1 MATYRQVYYGSTG
14 DEVKQ
19 LQTALNSKGYSLDV
33 DGNFGSKTQAAVRDY
48 QSKNNLTVDGV
59 AGDQTW
65 GSLLGS
71 GGTTKAS
78 AGTGGSS
85 TPAKALQL
93 TGVSDSTNAKLSQYA
108 QYKPSDAVT
117 AAQQKLQAAEAQK
130 PGAFT
135 SEYDAKLQ
143 DIYEKIMNRDK
154 FSYDLNGDMLYQQY
168 RDQYTNLG
176 KQAMMDTMGQAAA
189 LTGGYGSTYSQ
200 SAGQQAYNAY
210 LQSLND
216 VVPELYDRARSRYD
230 AETDELYKQYSMA
243 GEGYNRDYDRYRDAV
258 SDYNTDYNR
267 LYNAYTDER
276 NYDYGKYQND
286 LNYWLDVAQ
295 LENSDYWTRYN
306 AALAAAS
313 SGGSSGG
320 SGGGGY
326 YSGDYSDALSSG
338 KYKRTE
344 AQDLAQVNKMDAYAT
359 GKVTSNYY
367 AKNLTY
373 DSVANSV
380 AAAGNSEKANLL
392 TENGYNL
399 LKKRGVMSG
408 YSSYQAYL
416 ANVLKN
422 YGA

>member
-1 MATYRQVYYGSTG
+1 MWKNREPDDFPFQDNRQEDDTMRYDDYEEYSGRSSR
-14 DEVKQ
+14 
-19 LQTALNSKGYSLDV
+19 NSSSRRSSSSYSD
-33 DGNFGSKTQAAVRDY
+33 RDY
-48 QSKNNLTVDGV
+48 DRSYSRD
-59 AGDQTW
+59 
-65 GSLLGS
+65 
-71 GGTTKAS
+71 
-78 AGTGGSS
+78 
-85 TPAKALQL
+85 
-93 TGVSDSTNAKLSQYA
+93 
-108 QYKPSDAVT
+108 
-117 AAQQKLQAAEAQK
+117 
-130 PGAFT
+130 
-135 SEYDAKLQ
+135 YD
-143 DIYEKIMNRDK
+143 RDYSR
-154 FSYDLNGDMLYQQY
+154 SYD
-168 RDQYTNLG
+168 RDF
-176 KQAMMDTMGQAAA
+176 DR
-189 LTGGYGSTYSQ
+189 
-200 SAGQQAYNAY
+200 
-210 LQSLND
+210 D
-216 VVPELYDRARSRYD
+216 YDRS
-230 AETDELYKQYSMA
+230 YS
-243 GEGYNRDYDRYRDAV
+243 RDYDRYRDAV
-258 SDYNTDYNR
+258 SDYNTDYSR

-276 NYDYGKYQND
+276 DYDYGKYQND

-367 AKNLTY
+367 SKNLTY